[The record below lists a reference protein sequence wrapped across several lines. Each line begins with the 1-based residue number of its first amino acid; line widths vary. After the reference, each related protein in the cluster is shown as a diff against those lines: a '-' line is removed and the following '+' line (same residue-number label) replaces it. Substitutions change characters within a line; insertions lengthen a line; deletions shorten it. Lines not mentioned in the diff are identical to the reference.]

1 MLQKYQPELD
11 LTLIATTGSMNKSW
25 FYKQLLIPDDLSQD
39 DSIQYEFNLDNS
51 NKENV

>member
-11 LTLIATTGSMNKSW
+11 LTLIAKTGSMNKLW

-39 DSIQYEFNLDNS
+39 DSIQYEFNLDNP
-51 NKENV
+51 NKDNI